1 MVNNQK
7 NQFNYQMPK
16 PGGWLKY
23 LVIFIVSIFISHI
36 LPYILKFLVPGLYKI
51 IYNIGYTNFL
61 LYAGELWLIL
71 WLLLF
76 LLELLLFYLFTYDII
91 KLPNNENKRV
101 PKFLMNFLRS
111 QKRDSELHRDKH
123 LNIVRLHLTFI
134 SMTCFLLLIINLF
147 LT

>member
-7 NQFNYQMPK
+7 NQFKDQMPK
-16 PGGWLKY
+16 PGGWRMFIIVL
-23 LVIFIVSIFISHI
+23 IVSGFFSHI
-36 LPYILKFLVPGLYKI
+36 LPYLLKIYVPNLYKTI
-51 IYNIGYTNFL
+51 DNIGYTNILF
-61 LYAGELWLIL
+61 YALELWLIL
-71 WLLLF
+71 CLLYFLF
-76 LLELLLFYLFTYDII
+76 ELIFFYLFTYDIF

>member
-1 MVNNQK
+1 
-7 NQFNYQMPK
+7 MPK

-101 PKFLMNFLRS
+101 PKLLMNFLMT
-111 QKRDSELHRDKH
+111 QKRYSELHRDKH
-123 LNIVRLHLTFI
+123 LNVVKIHLSFITLASFAILIVYFL
-134 SMTCFLLLIINLF
+134 MT
-147 LT
+147 